1 MAGARPPEATISHM
15 DAARRR
21 SRVACRAVVLVVASA
36 VALLL
41 AAVAGA
47 HVTIAPPFVQDGV
60 VTTIAFQL
68 PNERPPHATTRLT
81 VTAPPGV
88 EIRSARAPAGWQAT
102 AQGGTATWTGGR
114 VEGRR
119 TVDFPITVY
128 ARVRAG
134 TYGFLAAQRYD
145 DGATVKWK
153 PELSVLP
160 ASGSAAPKQH
170 PWGAIAAAV
179 VGVVVILG
187 SVVGLRYLRRSPLQE
202 R

>member
-1 MAGARPPEATISHM
+1 MNRARPLGS
-15 DAARRR
+15 
-21 SRVACRAVVLVVASA
+21 RAVKGALLTALVALVVPTA
-36 VALLL
+36 
-41 AAVAGA
+41 AGA

-102 AQGGTATWTGGR
+102 LQGGTATWTGGR
-114 VEGRR
+114 LEGRR

-134 TYGFLAAQRYD
+134 TYGFSAAQAYD

-160 ASGSAAPKQH
+160 ASGAAAPKQH
-170 PWGAIAAAV
+170 PWGAIAAAA
-179 VGVVVILG
+179 VGVIVILG
-187 SVVGLRYLRRSPLQE
+187 SVAGLRYLRRSPLQE